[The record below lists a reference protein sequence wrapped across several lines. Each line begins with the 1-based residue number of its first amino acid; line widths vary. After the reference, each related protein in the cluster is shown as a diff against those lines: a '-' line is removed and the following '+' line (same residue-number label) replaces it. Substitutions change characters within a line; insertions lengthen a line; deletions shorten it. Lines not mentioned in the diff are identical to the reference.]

1 MPQLSS
7 SIMNKL
13 STKTTK
19 TLSYSPLYLD
29 IDNHHHHSMKT
40 FKPKMDLNIFYE
52 NFLNHHHHNDGEQNQ
67 MYPLLNESLN
77 FCLNQ
82 VYHPYHHQSNG
93 NVNLQETKSF
103 SIDSILGFQSTD
115 KNNNQNNPNK
125 SIDNAVGVDF
135 IYGNHHRNQQQQKRQ
150 TILSS
155 MQQKPNELINGH
167 HHHHQHLHQD
177 SQDNHNHNHQ
187 NSFYSNSIKSK
198 FLKQVFFFFC
208 FLA

>member
-29 IDNHHHHSMKT
+29 IDNHHHHSIKT

-52 NFLNHHHHNDGEQNQ
+52 NFLNHHHHHNDGEQNQ

-115 KNNNQNNPNK
+115 NNNNNNKPEK

-167 HHHHQHLHQD
+167 QHHHLHQD
-177 SQDNHNHNHQ
+177 SQDNHHQ

-198 FLKQVFFFFC
+198 FRFF
-208 FLA
+208 